1 MIGFSLAPAEGEA
14 GSCRC
19 SILKRYT
26 AGFVMTESQREHY
39 IKVYR
44 ISLVVCGALT
54 IGLAAARLINQ
65 SLDSQPLDLRWLALA
80 AFAVVGSWL
89 AASQI
94 PGAKSVVTVSDTF
107 IFLTMLLCGPDAV
120 TLVAAAAA
128 AIESVRH
135 VKYWL
140 TLATNISVI
149 CFSFFISSWLV
160 TFIFGALRFL
170 AHHK

>member
-1 MIGFSLAPAEGEA
+1 MEGLIGQTAHLPKNSWPRFGGRLRVKIGDGAVSYASGVVNRRARRKNIIKVSGLSVQAQAGEA
-14 GSCRC
+14 ER
-19 SILKRYT
+19 
-26 AGFVMTESQREHY
+26 Y

-44 ISLVVCGALT
+44 ISLLVCGALT

-107 IFLTMLLCGPDAV
+107 IFLTMLLCGPDA
-120 TLVAAAAA
+120 
-128 AIESVRH
+128 
-135 VKYWL
+135 
-140 TLATNISVI
+140 
-149 CFSFFISSWLV
+149 
-160 TFIFGALRFL
+160 
-170 AHHK
+170 